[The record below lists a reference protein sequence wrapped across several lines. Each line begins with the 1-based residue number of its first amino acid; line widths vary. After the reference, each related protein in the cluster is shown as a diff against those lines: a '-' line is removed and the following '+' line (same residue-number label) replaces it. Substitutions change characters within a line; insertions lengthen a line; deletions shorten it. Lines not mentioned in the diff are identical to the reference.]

1 MIEASVWTILKEL
14 TVGIPRQGRV
24 LKYFLISWN
33 NEVWAGVQG
42 GGLIRSLS
50 KGFALLPEVLIEI
63 LDVIEG
69 S

>member
-1 MIEASVWTILKEL
+1 MGW
-14 TVGIPRQGRV
+14 GPRGWIGS
-24 LKYFLISWN
+24 KSIK
-33 NEVWAGVQG
+33 
-42 GGLIRSLS
+42 